1 MKISLIY
8 LFSGSRSIMLQIKS
22 KNKTNKSS
30 EIENEEDSGE
40 NSLKSDKLKQQ
51 NSPVLD
57 DLIGKTICQ
66 LFGRK

>member
-1 MKISLIY
+1 MS
-8 LFSGSRSIMLQIKS
+8 QIKS
-22 KNKTNKSS
+22 KNKASKN
-30 EIENEEDSGE
+30 EIENEEDGGE

>member
-1 MKISLIY
+1 MS
-8 LFSGSRSIMLQIKS
+8 QIKS
-22 KNKTNKSS
+22 KNKSNKNN
-30 EIENEEDSGE
+30 ENENDEESGD
-40 NSLKSDKLKQQ
+40 NTLKSDKLKQQ

>member
-1 MKISLIY
+1 MS
-8 LFSGSRSIMLQIKS
+8 QIKS
-22 KNKTNKSS
+22 KNKSS
-30 EIENEEDSGE
+30 KNEIENEEDSGE